1 LNKRSLISILLIIC
15 FSSFGQNELEK
26 YIPVEGSSFIFHPSI
41 EIKTVVH
48 IIKKSETDAENMTED
63 SLAFIN
69 NQFEWINRF
78 YKQMYKPVLLPANQ
92 VEYYIPDSRIKFKVD
107 TILFHTDENDW
118 DRIKTVLQMQQNE
131 PIEMASV
138 NLETNEITITGKWKY
153 KLEKAKDSIQIV
165 RAGDNNGVYS
175 HSGIREIENKTIITL
190 SQKLKSNT
198 TGGIGYY
205 TALNKNCNLDLWEK
219 YTNSDKTALHVFYT
233 GSSKSGI
240 AFGCG
245 PTPYYLNVS
254 NLIKGGDWAGAQ
266 LTAHELGH
274 TIGLRHTD
282 RPQFDDLPASDKFGF
297 IPCNS
302 TKTSN
307 NIMGYNQCRNY
318 LSPKQIGYVHQLY
331 STKANRILLT
341 TANEYHPEVPIEVW
355 NDTIW
360 NKAMVLRNDIII
372 RKGQTLT
379 IRNQVHLP
387 QGASIFIERGAHLII
402 DGAIITNVFGTGW
415 QGIVFCK
422 SYEKSDQL
430 PCKKK
435 QLGTIDVRNE
445 GKLVNASLNPLID
458 I

>member
-1 LNKRSLISILLIIC
+1 M
-15 FSSFGQNELEK
+15 
-26 YIPVEGSSFIFHPSI
+26 
-41 EIKTVVH
+41 VH

-63 SLAFIN
+63 SLEFIN

-78 YKQMYKPVLLPANQ
+78 YKQMYKPVLLPADQ
-92 VEYYIPDSRIKFKVD
+92 VEYYISDSRIKFKVD
-107 TILFHTDENDW
+107 TILFHTNENDW

-331 STKANRILLT
+331 STKASRILLT

-360 NKAMVLRNDIII
+360 NKAMV
-372 RKGQTLT
+372 
-379 IRNQVHLP
+379 
-387 QGASIFIERGAHLII
+387 FI
-402 DGAIITNVFGTGW
+402 
-415 QGIVFCK
+415 
-422 SYEKSDQL
+422 
-430 PCKKK
+430 KKK
-435 QLGTIDVRNE
+435 IANE
-445 GKLVNASLNPLID
+445 IRSIKIRFTCPKELRYL
-458 I
+458 